1 MTDKEKR
8 DGFKKRANDKRKK
21 HLEEREERF
30 MENLDAMGNEMAEDY
45 NRRPQDDGRDSVVC
59 STFIMLE
66 MARMTGTQR
75 NEEWVTNC
83 PEESWVLAN
92 TIVNE
97 TELGLNDS
105 PVGRYEDMIMFVQ
118 QWSEQINAFMSS

>member
-1 MTDKEKR
+1 
-8 DGFKKRANDKRKK
+8 
-21 HLEEREERF
+21 
-30 MENLDAMGNEMAEDY
+30 
-45 NRRPQDDGRDSVVC
+45 
-59 STFIMLE
+59 MLE

-105 PVGRYEDMIMFVQ
+105 PVGRYEDMIRFVQ
-118 QWSEQINAFMSS
+118 QWSEQINALMSS

>member
-1 MTDKEKR
+1 MTDEKKR

-45 NRRPQDDGRDSVVC
+45 NRRPQDDGRDPVVC

>member
-1 MTDKEKR
+1 MTDKKKR

-30 MENLDAMGNEMAEDY
+30 MKNLDAMGNEMAEDY
-45 NRRPQDDGRDSVVC
+45 NRRPQEDMRDSVVC

>member
-1 MTDKEKR
+1 MTDKKKR

-45 NRRPQDDGRDSVVC
+45 NRRPEEPGRDSVVC

>member
-1 MTDKEKR
+1 MTDKKKR

-21 HLEEREERF
+21 HLEEEEEGF
-30 MENLDAMGNEMAEDY
+30 IQILDVLGDEMAEDY
-45 NRRPQDDGRDSVVC
+45 NRRPQDDMRDSVVC
-59 STFIMLE
+59 STFVMLE

-75 NEEWVTNC
+75 NEEWVTTC

>member
-1 MTDKEKR
+1 MTDEKKR

>member
-1 MTDKEKR
+1 MTDEKKR

-30 MENLDAMGNEMAEDY
+30 MENLDVLGNEMAEDY
-45 NRRPQDDGRDSVVC
+45 NRKPEEPGRDSVVC
-59 STFIMLE
+59 STFVMLE

-83 PEESWVLAN
+83 PEESWVLAD

-105 PVGRYEDMIMFVQ
+105 PVGRYEDMIRFVQ

>member
-1 MTDKEKR
+1 MTDKKKR